1 MTRGFRKRACA
12 VVLVNKVKNPIKLA
26 REMLVRGENDGS
38 GGGGPNGS
46 AGGAQGHCCL
56 GGETVENL
64 ARRWGLDMVNESYF
78 WTRKRWDEHK
88 RGLHESED
96 ERTLRQ
102 KMQIWPYSVDSY
114 TFLIGL
120 AILQAPGSRATVSD
134 ISEWLS
140 KKAAWRAGP
149 QYIWQTRVSSEL
161 KRENEPHHVLHQYLG
176 KGRYFVE
183 QQPQENE
190 ACGPEPYWTI
200 APGKVSQFVKAK
212 DEGYAL
218 HNEHE
223 EHQKDQY
230 RWPLFPEQDSGWD
243 GQAYLPQGTVGCVA
257 LDQYGTMC
265 VATSTGGL
273 TNKLSG
279 RIGDTPTIGA
289 GFWASEW
296 NQPSLEKR
304 KRQPQDLSSRIPAAL
319 NNIADG
325 LRNFIGDCIPNF
337 SGYQELL
344 SFQEL
349 GPEKAEESMSS
360 IKAVAMS
367 GTGNGDSFLRL
378 AAASTA
384 GAIVRFSPDRTLAS
398 SVNQIAGSGGELQRS
413 AGDRWGETGEG
424 EGGIIGI
431 ELVGGRGTVVF
442 DFNCGGMFRC
452 WVDDHGRE
460 RVMVFKDEY

>member
-1 MTRGFRKRACA
+1 MVTQGFRKRACA
-12 VVLVNKVKNPIKLA
+12 VVLVKEVKNPIKLA
-26 REMLVRGENDGS
+26 REMLVRGEKDGS
-38 GGGGPNGS
+38 RGGDLNGR

-64 ARRWGLDMVNESYF
+64 AKGWGLDMVNESYF
-78 WTRKRWDEHK
+78 WTRRRWDEHK

-102 KMQIWPYSVDSY
+102 KTPD
-114 TFLIGL
+114 
-120 AILQAPGSRATVSD
+120 
-134 ISEWLS
+134 
-140 KKAAWRAGP
+140 
-149 QYIWQTRVSSEL
+149 
-161 KRENEPHHVLHQYLG
+161 
-176 KGRYFVE
+176 
-183 QQPQENE
+183 
-190 ACGPEPYWTI
+190 
-200 APGKVSQFVKAK
+200 KVSLFLKAK

-218 HNEHE
+218 HNEYE
-223 EHQKDQY
+223 EHQEDQY

-257 LDQYGTMC
+257 LDQNGTMC

-289 GFWASEW
+289 GFWAEKW
-296 NQPSLEKR
+296 NQQSFENR
-304 KRQPQDLSSRIPAAL
+304 TRQPQDLSSRIPAAL

-325 LRNFIGDCIPNF
+325 LRNFMGDCIPKF
-337 SGYQELL
+337 SDYQELL

-378 AAASTA
+378 AAARTA